1 MEEISMELSNE
12 LMLEM
17 YYAMLRSRRLDE
29 RAWVLHRQG
38 KIVFHISGMGHEA
51 SQVGAAFA
59 LQVGKDWLSPYY
71 RDLALM
77 LCFGFTPR
85 EFMLSLYG
93 KQGEVSS
100 GARQMPSHFG
110 LRRANVISTGAPV
123 ATQIPHAAGIGLGM
137 KLRGAD
143 SVVLTCIGE
152 GSTSQGE
159 WYEGLNWAAVHKLPV
174 ICIVQNN
181 QYAISVPAHLQM
193 AIANVADRAAAFGMP
208 GVVVD
213 GNDVLAMYHAVKEA
227 VDRARKGDGPTLI
240 ESKTYRPVPHSSD
253 DDDRSYRTREEVE
266 QWKKRDPI
274 LRFKNHL
281 EEKKILAT
289 KINEDYESKIRAEVD
304 DAQKFAEAA
313 PYPTI
318 EWAMGPVYATEAY
331 HA

>member
-1 MEEISMELSNE
+1 MSSAIELPACHAQNTE
-12 LMLEM
+12 VALMNLSKDTLLDM

-51 SQVGAAFA
+51 SQIGAAFA
-59 LQVGKDWLSPYY
+59 LRRGADWLAPYY
-71 RDLALM
+71 RDLGLM
-77 LCFGFTPR
+77 LCFGLTPR
-85 EFMLSLYG
+85 EFMLSLFG

-110 LRRANVISTGAPV
+110 LRRANVISTSAPV
-123 ATQIPHAAGIGLGM
+123 ATQIPHAAGIGLGIKM
-137 KLRGAD
+137 RGEDA
-143 SVVLTCIGE
+143 VVLTCIGE

-193 AIANVADRAAAFGMP
+193 AVPNVADRAAAFGMP

-213 GNDVLAMYHAVKEA
+213 GNDVLSVYRVIQEA
-227 VDRARKGDGPTLI
+227 ADRARRGDGPTLV
-240 ESKTYRPVPHSSD
+240 EAKTYRPVPHSSD
-253 DDDRSYRTREEVE
+253 DDDRSYRSREEVAE
-266 QWKKRDPI
+266 WKKRDPI
-274 LRFKNHL
+274 LMFKTYL
-281 EEKKILAT
+281 EMQGQLT
-289 KINEDYESKIRAEVD
+289 KEMNDEYEARALAEVD

-313 PYPTI
+313 P
-318 EWAMGPVYATEAY
+318 
-331 HA
+331 